1 MANIIKDALSQN
13 FSDLDVKVI
22 AEPGTFYVASAYT
35 LACNIHSIRNI
46 TNDQNQEIRRMYYID
61 NGIFGSFNGVMSYH
75 DVVTPLTL
83 AEYPGCKLLPSS
95 VWGQT
100 CDGLD
105 KVVDE
110 VLLPDMQ
117 IGDWMVFEDMGAYS
131 LTLVTSFNGASI
143 PKVFYLMTKEL
154 W

>member
-1 MANIIKDALSQN
+1 MADSIKEALSQY

-35 LACNIHSIRNI
+35 LACSIHSIRNI
-46 TNDQNQEIRRMYYID
+46 TNDNNQEIRRMYYID

-83 AEYPGCKLLPSS
+83 EEYPGCKMLPSS

-117 IGDWMVFEDMGAYS
+117 IGDWMVFESMGAYS
-131 LTLVTSFNGASI
+131 LSLVTSFNGAPI
-143 PKVFYLMTKEL
+143 PKVYYLITQEL